1 MAKYEY
7 KPSGVCSRKIVV
19 DIENDVIQ
27 NLEFVGGC
35 PGNTVGICALVK
47 GMKVDEVE
55 KRLSGITCGFKKTS
69 CPNELSK
76 FLKEYK
82 ENKMSN

>member
-7 KPSGVCSRKIVV
+7 KPSGVCCRKMIVEIED
-19 DIENDVIQ
+19 DIIRSV
-27 NLEFVGGC
+27 EFVGGC
-35 PGNTVGICALVK
+35 PGNTTGIASLVK
-47 GMKVDEVE
+47 NMKVEEVIE
-55 KRLSGITCGFKKTS
+55 RLDGIMCGFKKTS

-82 ENKMSN
+82 K